1 MMPVFPPSGLTR
13 HTVILLDIAGIT
25 YEFSILGQDQTMTRS
40 DRKEGAESATAG
52 PGGTRALSPAALYEA
67 GLHHL
72 GGGRLLDAQMCCEQ
86 ALAADPTHADS
97 LALMGIIA
105 LQTGQH
111 DHAVAWF
118 SRAIRQTPKIDYLT
132 SLGFTLKQMGRLDD
146 ALAVFDKAIQL
157 KPDDAEL
164 WKHMGGVLL
173 ALDRGAEALL
183 SYQHALTIDPSHHE
197 AAFQSGLLLHQQQR
211 YEEAAQ
217 AFTIC
222 LTQRPGDLQSLQ
234 MRARCFREL
243 KRYDA
248 YLADCERAHAL
259 APAEAMVCNNLGD
272 AFVCLGRSAEA
283 LPWFDQALSLRPNFV
298 EVLLNKGFALL
309 QLLRFEDA
317 AAVYRQI
324 LVLEPG
330 HAKAAWQLAHVEL
343 QCGDYAAGWARRE
356 ARWNMPDFSPE
367 YPRFA
372 EPKWL
377 GKEDITG
384 KTVLIEEDE
393 GFGDTIQF
401 ARYLPMLAARGARV
415 ILVVREALRP
425 LLAGVEGVSQCLAY
439 APELQRPAFDMHC
452 PVMSLPLAFGTTLAT
467 IPPAGYLPPL
477 PAERIAAWE
486 QRLGSHDRLRVG
498 LVWSGNP
505 HQGNDRNRSMPQS
518 TLLPLLDVDADF
530 ISLQKELRP
539 ADRTMLAQQSG
550 IRDLTAE
557 LTDFVETA
565 ALISCL
571 DVVVTVCTSVA
582 HLAATLG
589 RPTWIMLPYLAD
601 WRWLRDRDDS
611 PWYPSARLFRQD
623 SSCRYEPV
631 VARVRGELAAKAAGF
646 GTTTA

>member
-1 MMPVFPPSGLTR
+1 M
-13 HTVILLDIAGIT
+13 ILLDVPRIT
-25 YEFSILGQDQTMTRS
+25 YEFLILGQGPAMSQR
-40 DRKEGAESATAG
+40 DRKDGATSAKAG
-52 PGGTRALSPAALYEA
+52 LGGAPVLSPAALYEA

-72 GGGRLLDAQMCCEQ
+72 GGGRLLDAQVCCEQ
-86 ALAADPTHADS
+86 ALAADPNHADS
-97 LALMGIIA
+97 LALLGIVA

-157 KPDDAEL
+157 KPDEAEL

-183 SYQHALTIDPSHHE
+183 SYQHALTIDPAHRE

-211 YEEAAQ
+211 YEEAVR
-217 AFTIC
+217 AFGVC
-222 LTQRPGDLQSLQ
+222 LTQQPDDLQSLQ
-234 MRARCFREL
+234 MRARCVREL
-243 KRYDA
+243 KLYDD

-259 APAEAMVCNNLGD
+259 APTEPMVCNNLGD

-283 LPWFDQALSLRPNFV
+283 LPWFDQALALRPDFV

-324 LVLEPG
+324 LALVPD
-330 HAKAAWQLAHVEL
+330 HPKAAWQLAHIEL
-343 QCGDYAAGWARRE
+343 QCGDFVSGWARRE
-356 ARWNMPDFSPE
+356 ARWAMPDFSID

-372 EPKWL
+372 ESKWL
-377 GKEDITG
+377 GHEDIAG
-384 KTVLIEEDE
+384 KTILIEEDE

-401 ARYLPMLAARGARV
+401 ARYVPMVAARGAKV

-425 LLAGVEGVSQCLAY
+425 LMAGIDGVTQCLAY
-439 APELQRPAFDMHC
+439 APDLQRPVFDMHC
-452 PVMSLPLAFGTTLAT
+452 PVMSLPLAFGTTLDT
-467 IPPAGYLPPL
+467 IPPPSYLPPL

-486 QRLGSHDRLRVG
+486 RRLGAHDRLRVG

-505 HQGNDRNRSMPQS
+505 HQGNDRNRSMPLA
-518 TLLPLLDVDADF
+518 TLLPLLDLGADF

-539 ADRTMLAQQSG
+539 ADKAVLAQQSG

-589 RPTWIMLPYLAD
+589 RPTWIMLPHLAD

-623 SSCRYEPV
+623 ASCRYEPV
-631 VARVRGELAAKAAGF
+631 VERVRGELAAKAAGF
-646 GTTTA
+646 SKTIA

>member
-1 MMPVFPPSGLTR
+1 MG
-13 HTVILLDIAGIT
+13 G
-25 YEFSILGQDQTMTRS
+25 
-40 DRKEGAESATAG
+40 DRKDSAESAKAG
-52 PGGTRALSPAALYEA
+52 PGGRPFLSPVALYEA
-67 GLHHL
+67 GLQHL
-72 GGGRLLDAQMCCEQ
+72 GAGRLLDAQLCCEQ
-86 ALAADPTHADS
+86 ALTAEPGHADS
-97 LALMGIIA
+97 LYLMGLIS
-105 LQTGQH
+105 LQSRQH
-111 DHAVAWF
+111 DHAVAWL
-118 SRAIRQTPKIDYLT
+118 SQAIRQTPKIDYLT

-157 KPDDAEL
+157 KADDAEL
-164 WKHMGGVLL
+164 WKHLGGVLI
-173 ALDRGAEALL
+173 ALNRADEALL
-183 SYQHALTIDPSHHE
+183 SYQQALIINPAHRE

-211 YEEAAQ
+211 YDEALRH
-217 AFTIC
+217 FTTC
-222 LTQRPGDLQSLQ
+222 LALRPNDLQALQ
-234 MRARCFREL
+234 MRAKCVREL

-248 YLADCERAHAL
+248 YLADAERAQAL
-259 APAEAMVCNNLGD
+259 DPADPMLCNNLGD
-272 AFVCLGRSAEA
+272 ALVCLGRCEPA
-283 LPWFDQALSLRPNFV
+283 LAWFERALALRPDFV

-309 QLLRFEDA
+309 QLLRFGDA

-324 LVLEPG
+324 LQLEPG
-330 HAKAAWQLAHVEL
+330 NAKAAWQLAHVEL
-343 QCGDYAAGWARRE
+343 QCGDFAAGWARRE
-356 ARWNMPDFSPE
+356 ARWNMPDFAAE

-377 GKEDITG
+377 GKEDIAG

-393 GFGDTIQF
+393 GLGDTIQF
-401 ARYLPMLAARGARV
+401 ARYVPMVAARGARV

-425 LLAGVEGVSQCLAY
+425 LMADIEGVAQCLAFT
-439 APELQRPAFDMHC
+439 PELQRPVFDMHC
-452 PVMSLPLAFGTTLAT
+452 PVMSLPLALGTTLET

-486 QRLGSHDRLRVG
+486 ERLGAHDRLRVG

-505 HQGNDRNRSMPQS
+505 NQGNDRNRSMPLT
-518 TLLPLLDVDADF
+518 TLLPLLQLEADF
-530 ISLQKELRP
+530 ISLQKDPRP
-539 ADRTMLAQQSG
+539 ADKALLAEQSH
-550 IRDLTAE
+550 IRDVSAE

-623 SSCRYEPV
+623 ARGRYEPV
-631 VARVRGELAAKAAGF
+631 VQTVRDELAKTITRF
-646 GTTTA
+646 TTGRA